1 MTIGGFRING
11 IGKVLGDT
19 GDVFA
24 SQTSNSNHMD
34 SNTFSNFLTGL
45 QSIECVGFTN
55 DTTPRP
61 VIVAAVGWQT
71 SNVGGINQKGGSG
84 IYIVKN
90 VLTCDSSGI
99 TNIYTGGGI
108 REFEQTALSS
118 VRPVITGKL
127 NGSASGN
134 TNTSGTST
142 QEFQIAYTKGT
153 NDGSG
158 NYTYQ
163 VRARNMQVKGTTGD
177 TQSSTNGQTSI
188 IGTLDSQTFPTDGT
202 ILDMA
207 LTTNTSDKT
216 SLLYR
221 SDTSDNHRQDILSGS
236 FSTSAAP
243 TETNSLS
250 SSTPYSHQGN
260 VRMIGLPDG
269 GCDYRGAMMAAGSDP
284 TAHFFSYNGTTRTT
298 SAAATISKTF
308 TGDGSTLDGL
318 VNSIPLLCSV
328 AANKIVYGVY
338 SPDDN
343 KIYLKCA
350 THTFGASCATGST
363 TSGSEFVID
372 EGYDNAAIV
381 SGFEDD
387 RFYVIAEKNSQG
399 IADGN
404 HTSVAQGTYIST
416 FITDGNTIEQ
426 VGAKAKHPITGGVIR
441 PQAFNATKFSHQD
454 IGEYIVAGGSDK
466 NDTSATTEH
475 GFLRIQYYKK
485 LT

>member
-1 MTIGGFRING
+1 MTIGAFRLNG
-11 IGKVLGDT
+11 VGKVLGDT
-19 GDVFA
+19 GDVFSA
-24 SQTSNSNHMD
+24 ETSSSNIMEPNG
-34 SNTFSNFLTGL
+34 SSNFLSGP
-45 QSIECVGFTN
+45 QCIECVGFTN
-55 DTTPRP
+55 DSTPRP
-61 VIVAAVGWQT
+61 VIAAVTGFIT
-71 SNVGGINQKGGSG
+71 SNVGGINQKGGAN
-84 IYIVKN
+84 IVLLKN

-99 TNIYTGGGI
+99 TNIYNGQSSYEIDGG
-108 REFEQTALSS
+108 ALSS
-118 VRPVITGKL
+118 VRPVITGKF
-127 NGSASGN
+127 NGSESRN

-142 QEFQIAYTKGT
+142 QEFQVAYTKAT
-153 NDGSG
+153 NDGQG

-163 VRARNMQVKGTTGD
+163 VKVKNIQVQGTTD
-177 TQSSTNGQTSI
+177 DAVSSNTST
-188 IGTLDSQTFPTDGT
+188 IGTLDSQTFPTDGA

-207 LTTNTSDKT
+207 LTTNTTGKT

-236 FSTSAAP
+236 FSTTAAP

-269 GCDYRGAMMAAGSDP
+269 GCDYRGAMMAGGSDP

-350 THTFGASCATGST
+350 THTFGGSCATGTT

-381 SGFEDD
+381 GGFEDN
-387 RFYVIAEKNSQG
+387 RFYVVAEKNSQG

-404 HTSVAQGTYIST
+404 HTSTLQGTYIST

-426 VGAKAKHPITGGVIR
+426 VGGIQKTTITGGVIR
-441 PQAFNATKFSHQD
+441 PQAFCATKFSHQD
-454 IGEYIVAGGSDK
+454 IGEYIVAGGADK
-466 NDTSATTEH
+466 NSISQTTEN
-475 GFLRIQYYKK
+475 GFFRIQYYKK